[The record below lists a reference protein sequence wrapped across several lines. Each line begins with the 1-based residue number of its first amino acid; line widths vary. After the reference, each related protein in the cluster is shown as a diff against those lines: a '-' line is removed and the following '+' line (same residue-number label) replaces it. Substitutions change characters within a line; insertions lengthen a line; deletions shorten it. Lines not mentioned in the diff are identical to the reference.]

1 MAYNAARPE
10 PMSETATIEFV
21 LHGKVDG
28 HGITPRTIG
37 LSQFNEFNQQ
47 VEAFIAGSQK
57 LKLDQVH
64 VEIADGSYM
73 LRTVL
78 PPLVL
83 SALEPDLKL
92 LARQDVLGELDIRRA
107 EIVQKWQARAK
118 SNPDYSYEVRPRS
131 DTLPKVR
138 ISHETDF
145 RVGEIV
151 PWVAVE
157 KYLLGEVVDMGGVQK
172 ANIHLKL
179 ARGGKTLLVG
189 TSQGYLRDQ
198 VDNRLYHKALLH
210 VRAQQHHRTGD
221 LRNIQLIAFV
231 DYQPA
236 YNEEALDRFAAT
248 GAAAWADVPDAAQ
261 WVREVRGG

>member
-1 MAYNAARPE
+1 
-10 PMSETATIEFV
+10 MSETATIEF
-21 LHGKVDG
+21 LLRGKVDG
-28 HGITPRTIG
+28 REITPRSIG

-57 LKLDQVH
+57 LKLDQVQI
-64 VEIADGSYM
+64 EIAPGSYL
-73 LRTVL
+73 LRTLL
-78 PPLVL
+78 PAVVL
-83 SALEPDLKL
+83 SAVEPDLRL
-92 LARQDVLGELDIRRA
+92 MTRQDVLGELDIRRA

-118 SNPDYSYEVRPRS
+118 ANPDFSYEVRRDGDAPVR
-131 DTLPKVR
+131 VR
-138 ISHETDF
+138 ISRETDY

-157 KYLLGEVVDMGGVQK
+157 KYLFGDVVDMGGVQK

-198 VDNRLYHKALLH
+198 LENRLYHKALLH

-221 LRNIQLIAFV
+221 LRNVQLISFV

-236 YNEEALDRFAAT
+236 YNEEALERFAAR
-248 GAAAWADVPDAAQ
+248 GSEAWADVPDAAQ